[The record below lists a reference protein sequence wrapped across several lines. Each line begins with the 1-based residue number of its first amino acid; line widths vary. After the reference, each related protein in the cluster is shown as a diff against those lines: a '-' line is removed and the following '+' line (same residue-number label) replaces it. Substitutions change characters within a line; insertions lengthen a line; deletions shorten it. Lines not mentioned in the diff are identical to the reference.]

1 MLARLDKQVEKRLPA
16 RKGEEVLAT
25 LLDPMTKPFAKKWLG
40 GDIFEDAKSELRR
53 KHRDLYIKIYS
64 SGLSNEE
71 SPGDDVQE
79 DNNLEDPAFDEYAND
94 EDALDLTA
102 GDDGEGAVNLEREAD
117 EVFDRWM
124 KHVTTF
130 NDYLYKGA
138 KEIKN
143 VNNCGPN
150 ELIDKFDTQKF
161 FREYGR
167 QNFLAIV
174 ILARMYFSRFET
186 GSEQERVFSSARL
199 AMGKDQTNMGFEM
212 FKMRTLLSHN
222 KDLIRAGI
230 IKI

>member
-1 MLARLDKQVEKRLPA
+1 MMDTPSWPSILTRLNKIDDVWNLFDAANATNAVRATVRTGGPYARLVMRGASYALFT
-16 RKGEEVLAT
+16 V
-25 LLDPMTKPFAKKWLG
+25 G
-40 GDIFEDAKSELRR
+40 GRDVVCEASLQYQNADA
-53 KHRDLYIKIYS
+53 S
-64 SGLSNEE
+64 SCY
-71 SPGDDVQE
+71 
-79 DNNLEDPAFDEYAND
+79 LEDPAFDEYAND

-102 GDDGEGAVNLEREAD
+102 GDDGEGAINLEREAD

-124 KHVTTF
+124 KHVTSF

-174 ILARMYFSRFET
+174 ILARMYFSQFET

-222 KDLIRAGI
+222 KDLICAGI

>member
-1 MLARLDKQVEKRLPA
+1 M
-16 RKGEEVLAT
+16 
-25 LLDPMTKPFAKKWLG
+25 
-40 GDIFEDAKSELRR
+40 
-53 KHRDLYIKIYS
+53 
-64 SGLSNEE
+64 
-71 SPGDDVQE
+71 QE

-138 KEIKN
+138 KEIRN

>member
-1 MLARLDKQVEKRLPA
+1 MLCIARRALY
-16 RKGEEVLAT
+16 
-25 LLDPMTKPFAKKWLG
+25 
-40 GDIFEDAKSELRR
+40 LRR
-53 KHRDLYIKIYS
+53 AWFVRQHH
-64 SGLSNEE
+64 
-71 SPGDDVQE
+71 VVT
-79 DNNLEDPAFDEYAND
+79 DNDDPAFDEYAND

-102 GDDGEGAVNLEREAD
+102 GDDGGGAVDLGREAD

-130 NDYLYKGA
+130 NDYLYEGA

-161 FREYGR
+161 YREYGR
-167 QNFLAIV
+167 KNFLPIV
-174 ILARMYFSRFET
+174 ILARMHSSQFET
-186 GSEQERVFSSARL
+186 GSEQERVFLSAKL
-199 AMGKDQTNMGFEM
+199 AMGKDQASMGFEM

-222 KDLIRAGI
+222 KSLIRAGI